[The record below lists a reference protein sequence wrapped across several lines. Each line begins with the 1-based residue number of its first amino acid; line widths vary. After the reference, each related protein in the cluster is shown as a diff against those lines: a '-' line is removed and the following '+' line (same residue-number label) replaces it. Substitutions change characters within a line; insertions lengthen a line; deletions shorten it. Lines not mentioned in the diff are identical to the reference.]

1 MGRPVSLLYFFVRGI
16 YYLLDKLVP
25 LTVENDCQAF
35 DFHYGAK
42 KGQRRCEVGVKAFS
56 VHKKKC
62 VFKDW
67 FGRNEPQIF
76 SLKDL
81 MAQII

>member
-42 KGQRRCEVGVKAFS
+42 KGQRCEVGVKAFS
-56 VHKKKC
+56 VHKC
-62 VFKDW
+62 VFKD
-67 FGRNEPQIF
+67 
-76 SLKDL
+76 
-81 MAQII
+81 

>member
-1 MGRPVSLLYFFVRGI
+1 MGSPVSLLYFFVRGI

-42 KGQRRCEVGVKAFS
+42 KGQRRCEVGVKAFRRS
-56 VHKKKC
+56 VYLKTDLGEMNHKY
-62 VFKDW
+62 
-67 FGRNEPQIF
+67 
-76 SLKDL
+76 SH
-81 MAQII
+81 

>member
-42 KGQRRCEVGVKAFS
+42 KGQRRCEVGVKASFS
-56 VHKKKC
+56 VCLKTDLREIK
-62 VFKDW
+62 
-67 FGRNEPQIF
+67 QILRIHTMISSF
-76 SLKDL
+76 QDVLF
-81 MAQII
+81 

>member
-56 VHKKKC
+56 V
-62 VFKDW
+62 
-67 FGRNEPQIF
+67 Q
-76 SLKDL
+76 S
-81 MAQII
+81 AQEGVCILGLIWEKSTKF